1 MIVTIIANIA
11 MIYFYHLIVMEL
23 VMTYESID
31 TLYKV
36 CKGLFV
42 WLLIILLSIE
52 LVCGFTISFIL
63 AVVAFICTLM
73 ILCPIIVMFK
83 IASSLKNIEDVI
95 CYSKADK
102 DVDELHYNE
111 ADKELHYGEAK
122 DSKYIELEK

>member
-1 MIVTIIANIA
+1 
-11 MIYFYHLIVMEL
+11 MEL

-31 TLYKV
+31 MLYKV

-52 LVCGFTISFIL
+52 VVCGFTVSFIL
-63 AVVAFICTLM
+63 AIVAFVCTLM

-102 DVDELHYNE
+102 DVDESHY
-111 ADKELHYGEAK
+111 DEAK
-122 DSKYIELEK
+122 DSKPIELYK

>member
-1 MIVTIIANIA
+1 
-11 MIYFYHLIVMEL
+11 
-23 VMTYESID
+23 MTYESID

-52 LVCGFTISFIL
+52 LVCGFTISFFL
-63 AVVAFICTLM
+63 AIVAFVCTLVM
-73 ILCPIIVMFK
+73 LCPMIVMFK

-102 DVDELHYNE
+102 DVD
-111 ADKELHYGEAK
+111 KLHYGEVK
-122 DSKYIELEK
+122 DSKPIELEK

>member
-1 MIVTIIANIA
+1 
-11 MIYFYHLIVMEL
+11 
-23 VMTYESID
+23 MTYESID

-63 AVVAFICTLM
+63 AIVAFVYTLAM
-73 ILCPIIVMFK
+73 LCPMIVMFK
-83 IASSLKNIEDVI
+83 IASSLENIKDVI

-102 DVDELHYNE
+102 DVDELHY
-111 ADKELHYGEAK
+111 DEAK
-122 DSKYIELEK
+122 DSKPIELDK